1 MEQCA
6 TVLVNMDS
14 NWARQAHREGAHL
27 RRQIWPTANSGT
39 RCAPKRA
46 EDVIDVAWADFIDEG
61 SLTFEDAEQMTRFA
75 PCWSER

>member
-1 MEQCA
+1 
-6 TVLVNMDS
+6 MDS
-14 NWARQAHREGAHL
+14 NCTEAHREGCAHL
-27 RRQIWPTANSGT
+27 RRADMADRHQYAVRAQT
-39 RCAPKRA
+39 R